1 LSSVLARKADLFHT
15 VSHFSAERLGHFFP
29 AIRPRL
35 RVVPNAVSPHFFA
48 PVADA
53 GLAFLRRTGL
63 AARPFI
69 LVPGGLHFRKNAG
82 LILEAWPLLHSL
94 HPDLLLAVVNHSNPE
109 FALQAA
115 RIGDSIRQ
123 LGFVPDD
130 SLRALYAAASA
141 VWFPSRYEGF
151 GLPVVEA
158 MACGA
163 PVLVSRASSL
173 PEVAADVALYAS
185 PTAPREHVDALLAL
199 LENEALRADLSERG
213 LRRAAQF
220 TWQSSSAQLKSYF
233 EELL

>member
-1 LSSVLARKADLFHT
+1 
-15 VSHFSAERLGHFFP
+15 
-29 AIRPRL
+29 
-35 RVVPNAVSPHFFA
+35 
-48 PVADA
+48 
-53 GLAFLRRTGL
+53 
-63 AARPFI
+63 
-69 LVPGGLHFRKNAG
+69 
-82 LILEAWPLLHSL
+82 
-94 HPDLLLAVVNHSNPE
+94 
-109 FALQAA
+109 
-115 RIGDSIRQ
+115 
-123 LGFVPDD
+123 
-130 SLRALYAAASA
+130 
-141 VWFPSRYEGF
+141 
-151 GLPVVEA
+151 